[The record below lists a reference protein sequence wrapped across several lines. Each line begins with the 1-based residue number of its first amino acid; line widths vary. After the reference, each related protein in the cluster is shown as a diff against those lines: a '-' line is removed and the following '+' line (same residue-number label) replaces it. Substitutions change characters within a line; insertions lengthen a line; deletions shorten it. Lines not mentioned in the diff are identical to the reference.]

1 MPTLLNIKKDLFM
14 ISSRRQSAHIEN
26 RFPIA
31 RDGLIFILLGLII
44 SVILYYAGFVLAAI
58 LMVIVTLFIIIF
70 FRDPSRTCDA
80 PHNALISPADGR
92 VLGVRHLG
100 EGDSPLRKNT
110 TKISI
115 FMSIFDVHVNRIPVK
130 GRISE
135 IVYNNGKFFS
145 ANLDKA
151 SEHNENNRIT
161 LETDK
166 GHKIIFIQIAG
177 LIARRIVCWINEMDY
192 VKSGQRFGLIRF
204 GSRLDIYIP
213 SESKIVI
220 NVRDRVK
227 AGETIIGYLP

>member
-1 MPTLLNIKKDLFM
+1 MHTLLNVTKDLFM
-14 ISSRRQSAHIEN
+14 ISSRKQRAHIEN
-26 RFPIA
+26 RLPVA
-31 RDGLIFILLGLII
+31 RDGLIFILLGLLI
-44 SVILYYAGFVLAAI
+44 SVILYYVGFMLAAI
-58 LMVIVTLFIIIF
+58 LMVVVTLFIIYF
-70 FRDPSRTCDA
+70 FRDPARTCDV
-80 PHNALISPADGR
+80 PDNALISPADGR
-92 VLGVRHLG
+92 IVIVRHPG
-100 EGDSPLRKNT
+100 EGDSPLGENT

-115 FMSIFDVHVNRIPVK
+115 FMSIFDVHVNRVPTK
-130 GRISE
+130 GRISK

-145 ANLDKA
+145 ANMDKA

-166 GHKIIFIQIAG
+166 GHRIIFIQIAG

-213 SESKIVI
+213 SESRIVI
-220 NVRDRVK
+220 KVRDRVK